1 MTGHADDVILHS
13 GKSELF
19 VQIKPTEEDVTD
31 A

>member
-19 VQIKPTEEDVTD
+19 VQIKLTEDVTD